1 MAGSYP
7 DLLAHG
13 VEDAGRFD
21 QFDLYAGIGPE
32 ATTEMQVADAT
43 AIEQFQVLALVSN
56 KLVPYDPAATTPV
69 QTAFAI
75 AAQPMDA
82 ATPGKFIPVFVAGG
96 FNHEALVWPAALDT
110 LAERQA
116 AFAGSPIYVQQ
127 LL

>member
-21 QFDLYAGIGPE
+21 QFDLYAGSGPWN
-32 ATTEMQVADAT
+32 TTQMQVTDGLAVQ
-43 AIEQFQVLALVSN
+43 QFEVLAVDAGG
-56 KLVPYDPAATTPV
+56 KLIAYTTGSIAA
-69 QTAFAI
+69 AI
-75 AAQPMDA
+75 AAQPMEA
-82 ATPGKFIPVFVAGG
+82 STPGKFMPVFISGG
-96 FNHEALVWPAALDT
+96 FNHEALVWPVAIDT

-116 AFAGSPIYVQQ
+116 AFVRSPIYVQQ